1 MYGLVVFLHVVGAF
15 LFVAA
20 HGSSMIAAF
29 RLRTARDRERI
40 AELLELSGSGIGLM
54 YIGLL
59 LLLAAGI
66 LAGFMGGHWGR
77 LWIWAALGV
86 LVVVTFVMYFVA
98 TPFYGR
104 MRAAAG
110 IGKFAEQADRYKP
123 PATPDQLA
131 ELATSTRPFWLAA
144 VGGIGLV
151 VIVWLMLFK
160 PF

>member
-1 MYGLVVFLHVVGAF
+1 MYPIVVFLHVLGAF
-15 LFVAA
+15 AFVAF
-20 HGSSMIAAF
+20 HGVSMVTAF
-29 RLRTARDRERI
+29 RLRGERDRVRQ
-40 AELLELSGSGIGLM
+40 AQLLELSGLSTGPM

-77 LWIWAALGV
+77 AWIWVSLGT
-86 LVVVTFVMYFVA
+86 LVVVIAVMYTVG

-110 IGKFAEQADRYKP
+110 LPGYADKAANFKP
-123 PATPDQLA
+123 PATEADLDA
-131 ELATSTRPFWLAA
+131 LATSNVPMVLAA
-144 VGGIGLV
+144 VGGLGLV
-151 VIVWLMLFK
+151 AIVWLMVVK